1 MCFFSLTEHFRM
13 CDFLSVKGTSKLLS
27 AVYRA
32 QTWPECTSVC
42 VSFLFFFL
50 LSVNDRLAAQV
61 NIWPNLCAGGW
72 STQREESLCHCTCF
86 LLNKSLLY
94 SQPRLAS
101 FFFPGDWCITWS
113 GAKAWWLGIVLLI
126 CRNDHGIDN
135 ISNKLIIK
143 GFPVRVVIFSEMV
156 LCSLSVIQLTRNYL
170 VVS

>member
-1 MCFFSLTEHFRM
+1 MCFFLWRSILGCVIFCQLKGPVNSCLLSTKDKLDLNVHL
-13 CDFLSVKGTSKLLS
+13 CAFLS
-27 AVYRA
+27 
-32 QTWPECTSVC
+32 
-42 VSFLFFFL
+42 FFFFL
-50 LSVNDRLAAQV
+50 LSVNDRLAAQA

-72 STQREESLCHCTCF
+72 STQREESLCHCTCV

-94 SQPRLAS
+94 SQPRLAF
-101 FFFPGDWCITWS
+101 FFFPGDWCITWG
-113 GAKAWWLGIVLLI
+113 GAKAWWLEMVLLI
-126 CRNDHGIDN
+126 RRNDHGIDN